1 MKLITACKI
10 LRRSC
15 CLSLILS
22 FPFLAFSQRKY
33 SNEFLNIGVGSRAF
47 GMSQSVISSV
57 NDVTAGYWNPAGLA
71 RMEGQ
76 MQAGLMHSE
85 YFAGIA
91 KYDYAGFAA
100 AVADNTA
107 VVGLSVIRFGV
118 DDIPDT
124 SELIDADGNINYDR
138 VRSFSAADYAFIF
151 SYARRARSKNSNGL
165 LNQHAADGFSYG
177 GNVKVIHRQI
187 GRYGKSYGFGLD
199 AGAQFKT
206 GNWLFAAVG
215 RDITTTFNSWSY
227 DADQLT
233 TVFTATDNEIP
244 KSSTE
249 ITYPRII
256 LGAAYQAVIQQNF
269 GLTTE
274 LNLNLTTDGRRN
286 VLVSADPVSLDPIFG
301 VEADYKK
308 IAFLRGGVGNIQKS
322 QNFEGLESYSYQPN
336 FGVGIRIKN
345 FALDY
350 ALTNIGNTS
359 DALYSNVFTIKLA
372 FGP

>member
-1 MKLITACKI
+1 M
-10 LRRSC
+10 
-15 CLSLILS
+15 
-22 FPFLAFSQRKY
+22 
-33 SNEFLNIGVGSRAF
+33 NIGVGSRAF

-151 SYARRARSKNSNGL
+151 SYARSARSKNSNGL

-187 GRYGKSYGFGLD
+187 GQYGKSYGFGLD

-227 DADQLT
+227 DADQLSA
-233 TVFTATDNEIP
+233 VFTATDNEIP
-244 KSSTE
+244 ESSTE

-256 LGAAYQAVIQQNF
+256 LGAAYQAVIQPNF

-286 VLVSADPVSLDPIFG
+286 VLLSADPVSLDPVLGF
-301 VEADYKK
+301 EADYKK
-308 IAFLRGGVGNIQKS
+308 LAFLRGGVGNIQRS
-322 QNFEGLESYSYQPN
+322 QTFEGDGNYSYQPN
-336 FGVGIRIKN
+336 LGVGIRIKN

-350 ALTNIGNTS
+350 ALTDIGNTS
-359 DALYSNVFTIKLA
+359 DALYSNVFTVKLE
-372 FGP
+372 FGE